1 MSSILPTGNADPLQS
16 TAITPVDATQ
26 IPSDVR
32 AAGPKAQQ
40 LYETALNFEQLL
52 LQQLTQALQSTTDA
66 AGGDDDSSDGAD
78 GTDSTTSMFGQ
89 MLPDAFA
96 QGLGAAGGIGI
107 ARQLYD
113 SLAPRTG
120 ITTPAPMVEPHT

>member
-1 MSSILPTGNADPLQS
+1 MSSILPTGTGIA
-16 TAITPVDATQ
+16 PVDAAQ
-26 IPSDVR
+26 IPADVR

-40 LYETALNFEQLL
+40 LYGTALDFEQLL
-52 LQQLTQALQSTTDA
+52 LQQLTQALQSTAD
-66 AGGDDDSSDGAD
+66 AGGADGSDGDSSDDTDGAD

-96 QGLGAAGGIGI
+96 QGLTSAGGIGI

-113 SLAPRTG
+113 SLAPHAG

>member
-1 MSSILPTGNADPLQS
+1 MSSILPTGAGI
-16 TAITPVDATQ
+16 APVDATQ

-66 AGGDDDSSDGAD
+66 GSADGGDDDSSDGD
-78 GTDSTTSMFGQ
+78 DDTGGTDSTTSMFGQ

-96 QGLGAAGGIGI
+96 QGLTSAGGIGI

-113 SLAPRTG
+113 SLAPRAG
-120 ITTPAPMVEPHT
+120 ITSPTPMVEPHT